1 MNTRIHTNTIFLAIG
16 VAAVLAVVIAPTLL
30 ESALAKKEEV
40 TVCPS
45 GNECQGA
52 SGDRNPNAEDEC
64 RAGSKDQTNANCT

>member
-1 MNTRIHTNTIFLAIG
+1 MKTNTVFLALG
-16 VAAVLAVVIAPTLL
+16 VAAVLAVVIAPTLM

-52 SGDRNPNAEDEC
+52 SGEKNPNREEEC
-64 RAGSKDQTNANCT
+64 RAGSKGQTNANCP